1 MKLAVC
7 FDRKDSF
14 FSSQVSSLTN
24 RATIETEYDVLPI
37 DLWEESHGI
46 TNNVQ
51 YAHRCA
57 KLLTPYRWR
66 NSQYSAYIASE
77 VFFHRD
83 PRFVIDCAIK
93 DKPITVLINRQHE
106 AIMFFNNRMCE
117 GILTP
122 DNIDRVYKENGS
134 VMLTDFFD
142 RNQIGYFP
150 GNFYN
155 RHVHYVGASL
165 FSFDSVLEI
174 DQVEKIRVFGI
185 RNGYTRVPLIE
196 SINS

>member
-1 MKLAVC
+1 MKLSVC
-7 FDRKDSF
+7 FERKDSF
-14 FSSQVSSLTN
+14 FPFQVSSLTN
-24 RATIETEYDVLPI
+24 LATIETEHDVLPV
-37 DLWEESHGI
+37 DLWQENHNI
-46 TNNVQ
+46 ANNVQ

-66 NSQYSAYIASE
+66 QSEYSAYIASE
-77 VFFHRD
+77 VFFHHD
-83 PRFVIDCAIK
+83 PRFVIDRAAK
-93 DKPITVLINRQHE
+93 DKPVTVLINRQHE
-106 AIMFFNNRMCE
+106 AILFFNNRMCE

-122 DNIDRVYKENGS
+122 DNIDRVYRENGS

-142 RNQIGYFP
+142 RKQIACFP

-155 RHVHYVGASL
+155 QHVHYVGSSL
-165 FSFDSVLEI
+165 FSFDSILEI

-185 RNGYTRVPLIE
+185 RNGLSKTSLME